1 MTKEK
6 LIELLDQKDDLI
18 ESQTQML
25 LRQDRVRLL
34 GESIEDLTD
43 QWKNPLL
50 SLNASANKLQIKKVL
65 DLLADDIFEKEIDI
79 ILKNSDFLLQTLT
92 DITHFCAQER
102 VARVFEVDKVINRT
116 LSIANTFLH
125 GKDIAIDVKY
135 EDSYVKGIENELMQA
150 LLNII
155 HNASDALMHHTY
167 NRKIA
172 INVFNENNE
181 CFIVIADNGGG
192 IAPNVIEKIFDR
204 YFTTKGDDGLGTGLF
219 LTKAIITQCFSG
231 KIDVKNSENGAVF
244 TITLPQYEFLELKE
258 K

>member
-1 MTKEK
+1 MPKSD
-6 LIELLDQKDDLI
+6 LIALLNQKDDLI

-34 GESIEDLTD
+34 GENIEDLTD

-65 DLLADDIFEKEIDI
+65 DLLSNEIFEKEIDI
-79 ILKNSDFLLQTLT
+79 ILKNSDYLLQTLT

-102 VARVFEVDKVINRT
+102 IARVFEVDKVINQT

-125 GKDIAIDVKY
+125 GKEISLDVKY
-135 EDSYVKGIENELMQA
+135 EESYVKGIENELMQA

-155 HNASDALMHHTY
+155 HNASDVLMHQTG
-167 NRKIA
+167 NRKIKVT
-172 INVFNENNE
+172 VFNKDNE
-181 CFIVIADNGGG
+181 CNILIADNGGG
-192 IAPNVIEKIFDR
+192 IDADIIDKIFDR

-219 LTKAIITQCFSG
+219 LTKAIITQRFNG
-231 KIDVKNSENGAVF
+231 KIGVQNKDDGAVF
-244 TITLPQYEFLELKE
+244 TITLPQYEFLNIEG
-258 K
+258 